1 MLQALENT
9 FRELASSELD
19 DSAATRAH
27 IQRVNA
33 EPEVD
38 VEDGAQQGSNVL
50 EDSEDEENHT
60 NSVDDE
66 ITEHLRWV
74 SLQLIRN
81 VDQFHGYECAT
92 QKKISSRF
100 DDLRTYAL
108 GTEQKL
114 VWEVEVNDKEEN
126 GQDGSN
132 ERTTTSNMEGEEVLD
147 EVSAVKE
154 SAEND
159 ANDGE
164 GGNDHSPPTHD
175 DAAELKLQAE
185 QKLF

>member
-66 ITEHLRWV
+66 ITEHLR
-74 SLQLIRN
+74 
-81 VDQFHGYECAT
+81 
-92 QKKISSRF
+92 
-100 DDLRTYAL
+100 
-108 GTEQKL
+108 
-114 VWEVEVNDKEEN
+114 
-126 GQDGSN
+126 
-132 ERTTTSNMEGEEVLD
+132 
-147 EVSAVKE
+147 
-154 SAEND
+154 
-159 ANDGE
+159 
-164 GGNDHSPPTHD
+164 
-175 DAAELKLQAE
+175 
-185 QKLF
+185 